1 METFSVRD
9 LRERTGELV
18 REAESGRLSLVAK
31 HGHPIF
37 VAVPL
42 DAHLLANGVHVAL
55 ACKLFA
61 ERTVSLGKA
70 AKIAA
75 LSVEEFVERLG
86 AVGIDAVDYPPEE
99 LDAEARALAR

>member
-18 REAESGRLSLVAK
+18 REAEAGRLSLVAK

-42 DAHLLANGVHVAL
+42 DAHLLEQGVHVAL

-61 ERTVSLGKA
+61 EGTLGLSRA
-70 AKIAA
+70 AKVAK
-75 LSVEEFVERLG
+75 LPLETFVERLG
-86 AVGIDAVDYPPEE
+86 GMGIDAVDYPEGE
-99 LDAEARALAR
+99 LDAEVAALGR